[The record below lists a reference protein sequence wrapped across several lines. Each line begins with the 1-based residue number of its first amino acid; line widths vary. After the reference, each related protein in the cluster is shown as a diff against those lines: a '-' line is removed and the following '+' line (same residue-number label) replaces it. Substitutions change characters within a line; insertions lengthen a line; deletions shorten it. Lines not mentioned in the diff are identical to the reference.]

1 MRMTIVGAGNVGKA
15 LGTGWRKTG
24 HEISYAL
31 RDPVGKRAGELKQL
45 GFATAAMAEGAAKA
59 EVIVMAVPWP
69 AVSNAV
75 GQLGDLTGKIV
86 VDATNPLTP
95 ALELALGFSDSAGES
110 LARLAKGARVVKAFN
125 TTGAENMAKAHTF
138 KIKALMP
145 VAGDDQPAKA
155 VVMKLA
161 DELGF
166 EAVDAGPL
174 RAARLLE
181 PMAVLW
187 IKQAIERK
195 FGTNFAFAL
204 TRRT

>member
-1 MRMTIVGAGNVGKA
+1 
-15 LGTGWRKTG
+15 
-24 HEISYAL
+24 
-31 RDPVGKRAGELKQL
+31 
-45 GFATAAMAEGAAKA
+45 MAEGAAKA
-59 EVIVMAVPWP
+59 ELFVMAVPWP
-69 AVSNAV
+69 AVSDAV
-75 GQLGDLTGKIV
+75 GRLGDLTGKIV

-125 TTGAENMAKAHTF
+125 TTGAENMAKAATF
-138 KIKALMP
+138 EVKALMP
-145 VAGDDQPAKA
+145 VASDDQAAKA

-187 IKQAIERK
+187 IKQAIERR
-195 FGTNFAFAL
+195 FGRNFAFAL